1 MAAFIKEAGVAEKV
15 NRQYSDMVTKLFAIL
30 PGMKISVSIRE
41 IAALLNSSEST
52 LSKHFKKET
61 GMSIGRYREQLVM
74 DRARQL
80 LAMGGLSVGEI
91 AEQLGF
97 GDQFYFCKY
106 FKQRQGMTPSAYK
119 VNYKMNKI
127 E

>member
-1 MAAFIKEAGVAEKV
+1 
-15 NRQYSDMVTKLFAIL
+15 
-30 PGMKISVSIRE
+30 
-41 IAALLNSSEST
+41 
-52 LSKHFKKET
+52 
-61 GMSIGRYREQLVM
+61 M

-80 LAMGGLSVGEI
+80 LAMGVLSVGEI

-119 VNYKMNKI
+119 VNYKVKNFDKEGNRI
-127 E
+127 